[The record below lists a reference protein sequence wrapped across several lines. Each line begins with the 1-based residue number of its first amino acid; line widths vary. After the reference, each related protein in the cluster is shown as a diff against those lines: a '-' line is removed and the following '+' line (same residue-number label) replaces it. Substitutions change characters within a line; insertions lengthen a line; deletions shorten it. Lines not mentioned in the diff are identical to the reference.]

1 MKMRILAALMIGA
14 AALFVAGCGDDDD
27 SSDTTTIS
35 VVERATTDTVQH
47 IGPANEKDSAG
58 DVLAFA
64 NDLYDENNESKVGTD
79 NGFCIRTAPG
89 KAWECAWTASLDG
102 GQITVQGP
110 FIDTTPDSELA
121 ITGGTGDY
129 ENASGTM
136 SLHARNDKG
145 TEFDFTYEVNTDG

>member
-1 MKMRILAALMIGA
+1 MKMRFPVVLILGAIALIG
-14 AALFVAGCGDDDD
+14 AGCGDDDD

-35 VVERATTDTVQH
+35 VVERAKTDVLQH
-47 IGPANEKDSAG
+47 IGPASEKDSIG
-58 DVLAFA
+58 DVLGFA
-64 NDLYDENNESKVGTD
+64 NQLYDENNESKVGSD

-89 KAWECAWTASLDG
+89 KAFECAWTASLEA

-110 FIDTTPDSELA
+110 FYDTEDSELA

-145 TEFDFTYEVNTDG
+145 TEYDFTYEVNEDG

>member
-1 MKMRILAALMIGA
+1 MRKRLPIVVMLGTI
-14 AALFVAGCGDDDD
+14 ALFAAGCGGDDD

-35 VVERATTDTVQH
+35 VVERAETDVLQH
-47 IGPANEKDSAG
+47 IGPASEKDSTG
-58 DVLAFA
+58 DVLGFA

-89 KAWECAWTASLDG
+89 KAFECAWTASLDG

-110 FIDTTPDSELA
+110 FYDTEDSELA
-121 ITGGTGDY
+121 ITGGTGQY

-145 TEFDFTYEVNTDG
+145 TEYDFTYEVNEDG